1 MRFTTHFIRLT
12 LCALLLAA
20 LPLTSFAQPERTCIL
35 LGMLGVPAPCPAGM
49 GGDDEPRNSALG
61 AAISFQ
67 TVNDITQEVDG
78 IFEPIPQSSSTLT
91 RTANGVTATLTTS
104 GLAPDTA
111 HTMWWLVFNNPEACT
126 GGEQGTE
133 LQCLPPG
140 DIGDPAVDA
149 SVFGG
154 AGQVTDLYG
163 RATFSAHAFTGED
176 NGLTLSSGPGIVD
189 PFKAEIHL
197 IIQDHGPAGRLADAG
212 MLEEALRYPG
222 VGCRAFDTDEDGEA
236 DEFEPNF
243 GLCLGSIQGV
253 AHVPVP

>member
-1 MRFTTHFIRLT
+1 MSYPKFFKLM
-12 LCALLLAA
+12 LCVLVLSAFSMTAQ
-20 LPLTSFAQPERTCIL
+20 AQPARTCIL
-35 LGMLGVPAPCPAGM
+35 LGMLGVPNPCPANGM
-49 GGDDEPRNSALG
+49 DDGEPRNSARG

-67 TVNDITQEVDG
+67 TVNDITQETNG

>member
-1 MRFTTHFIRLT
+1 MYFPIRFIQRA
-12 LCALLLAA
+12 LCALLLVAV
-20 LPLTSFAQPERTCIL
+20 PLTSSAQSEEACIIL
-35 LGMLGVPAPCPAGM
+35 AMLGFPGPCPAET
-49 GGDDEPRNSALG
+49 GGDGDEPRNSALG
-61 AAISFQ
+61 AAVSFQ

-78 IFEPIPQSSSTLT
+78 IFEPIPQSSSMLA
-91 RTANGVTATLTTS
+91 RTANGVKATLTTS

-163 RATFSAHAFTGED
+163 RATFSAHAFTGEN
-176 NGLTLSSGPGIVD
+176 NGLTLLRGPGIID
-189 PFKAEIHL
+189 PFEAEIHL
-197 IIQDHGPAGRLADAG
+197 IIQDHGPAGPLADAG
-212 MLEEALRYPG
+212 LLEEALQYPG
-222 VGCRAFDTDEDGEA
+222 VGCRAFDTDGDGE
-236 DEFEPNF
+236 DDDFEPNF
-243 GLCLGSIQGV
+243 GLCLGDIQGV
-253 AHVPVP
+253 AHVP

>member
-1 MRFTTHFIRLT
+1 MHFPIRYIRLA
-12 LCALLLAA
+12 LCALLLTT
-20 LPLTSFAQPERTCIL
+20 LPLTSFAQPARTCIL
-35 LGMLGVPAPCPAGM
+35 LGMLGVPNPCPVEEI
-49 GGDDEPRNSALG
+49 EPRNSALG
-61 AAISFQ
+61 AAVSFQ

-78 IFEPIPQSSSTLT
+78 IFEPIPHSSSVLV
-91 RTANGVTATLTTS
+91 RTINGVSASLSTS

-111 HTMWWLVFNNPEACT
+111 HTVWWLVFNNPEACT

-140 DIGDPAVDA
+140 DIGDPAVNA

-163 RATFSAHAFTGED
+163 RATFSAFAFTGED
-176 NGLTLSSGPGIVD
+176 NGLTLLRGPGIVD

-197 IIQDHGPAGRLADAG
+197 IVEDHGPAGRLADAG
-212 MLEEALRYPG
+212 LLEEAMRYQF

-243 GLCLGSIQGV
+243 GLCLGNIQGT